1 MAEHANITSL
11 EALETFRSNLIVYVT
26 KSRNALHQ
34 INDEIRRTKM
44 WLENDQ
50 KMHWEMEIRRRKR
63 VLDQA
68 EGELLT
74 AKRSSLRNDVSA
86 QILAVRRAKAA
97 VEEAEL
103 KLRNVKKWAQNF
115 ESTLEPISKKLQRMG
130 NFLNHDLPKGVQ
142 YLDQTQNTLQAY
154 LDMGSAPPPASTP
167 AQGET
172 FETSENSTE
181 APHP

>member
-1 MAEHANITSL
+1 MAEHANISSL
-11 EALETFRSNLIVYVT
+11 EALEAFRSNLIVYAT

-34 INDEIRRTKM
+34 ITDEIRRTKM

-103 KLRNVKKWAQNF
+103 KLRNVKRWAQNF
-115 ESTLEPISKKLQRMG
+115 ESTLEPVSKKLQRMG
-130 NFLNHDLPKGVQ
+130 NFLNHDLPKSVQ
-142 YLDQTQNTLQAY
+142 YLDQTQNTLQGY
-154 LDMGSAPPPASTP
+154 LDMGSAPAPAGTP
-167 AQGET
+167 TSGEAL
-172 FETSENSTE
+172 ESSEISTE
-181 APHP
+181 APRP